1 MEKINSEQKNKKNLH
16 KIFKKVFH
24 GQFRDSTIHGLG
36 HIINATHWITRIL
49 WLLLFSLSVAYC
61 ILTVVQ
67 AIIAYKNYT
76 TKITISRVNELP
88 VTYPAITLCN
98 INIINEE
105 NQNALNYLNR
115 ELKESQCFSS
125 TTGLTFENCFQQV
138 SYYLHLELVVSEYSF
153 NETTFIPYNL
163 KLLFS

>member
-76 TKITISRVNELP
+76 TKISSNTNFNIFSKIYNITYWATIQDP
-88 VTYPAITLCN
+88 D
-98 INIINEE
+98 
-105 NQNALNYLNR
+105 QNSMYLDPP
-115 ELKESQCFSS
+115 QHS
-125 TTGLTFENCFQQV
+125 TFF
-138 SYYLHLELVVSEYSF
+138 
-153 NETTFIPYNL
+153 
-163 KLLFS
+163 K